1 MIRLSHKIITNR
13 IKWTIK
19 IILKKSLKH
28 IDLLLNQKSFKNKWE
43 AKVTYMLLNGLAD
56 IVELEKRVIELEK
69 KLKLVEGN
77 NDKQNMH

>member
-1 MIRLSHKIITNR
+1 MDDQDNT
-13 IKWTIK
+13 
-19 IILKKSLKH
+19 KKSLRH
-28 IDLLLNQKSFKNKWE
+28 IDQALNQRNFKNKWE

>member
-1 MIRLSHKIITNR
+1 
-13 IKWTIK
+13 
-19 IILKKSLKH
+19 
-28 IDLLLNQKSFKNKWE
+28 
-43 AKVTYMLLNGLAD
+43 MLLNGLAD

>member
-1 MIRLSHKIITNR
+1 
-13 IKWTIK
+13 
-19 IILKKSLKH
+19 
-28 IDLLLNQKSFKNKWE
+28 
-43 AKVTYMLLNGLAD
+43 MLLNGIAD

>member
-1 MIRLSHKIITNR
+1 MDDQNNT
-13 IKWTIK
+13 
-19 IILKKSLKH
+19 KKKFKAYRPSFEPEK
-28 IDLLLNQKSFKNKWE
+28 FKNKWE

-69 KLKLVEGN
+69 KLKLAEGN